1 MYLIENSLYLVSN
14 FTIMKKML
22 SFSFIAMMAFGFSA
36 CKKINSANTGTSPY
50 YTAPTNTNT
59 GGGSTLPV
67 GNVPAKFKQKALIEE
82 FTGEWCG
89 NCPSGASVMKS
100 IIDAKPDQVIG
111 VAIHQNDP
119 YEVPGVYNAMQGLF
133 FAGSGVSSIGFPGA
147 SISRQK
153 SISASYANA
162 AYDGR
167 SEWSQQVDTKLAET
181 APLGLAMVTKES
193 GDKLSIDLYIGHSTP
208 IATDTRVTIYL
219 IEDNLA
225 ESAPGAQSSG
235 GGSYVHQHVVRKILT
250 DNLGDVVD
258 LNNAP
263 STKYNLVKFTN
274 VDIAGLYKNKSNLK
288 VVALINEHGADAT
301 KLKVLNVQQAGLTDV
316 KKWD

>member
-1 MYLIENSLYLVSN
+1 
-14 FTIMKKML
+14 MKKIL
-22 SFSFIAMMAFGFSA
+22 SVSLFALAAFGFSA
-36 CKKINSANTGTSPY
+36 CKKVNSSDTGTSPF
-50 YTAPTNTNT
+50 YTTPTNTNT

-67 GNVPAKFKQKALIEE
+67 GNVPAKFTQKALIEE

-119 YEVPGVYNAMQGLF
+119 LEVPGVYNAMQGLF
-133 FAGSGVSSIGFPGA
+133 FAGSGVSTIGFPGA

-153 SISASYANA
+153 SASASYTNA
-162 AYDGR
+162 AYDDR
-167 SEWSQQVDTKLAET
+167 SIWSQQVDTKLAET

-193 GDKLSIDLYIGHSTP
+193 GDKLSIDLYIGHSAP
-208 IATDTRVTIYL
+208 IATDTRVTVYL
-219 IEDNLA
+219 IEDNVA
-225 ESAPGAQSSG
+225 ETAPGAQASG
-235 GGSYVHQHVVRKILT
+235 GGSYVHQHVVRKVLT

-263 STKYNLVKFTN
+263 SNKYTLVKFTN
-274 VDIAGLYKNKSNLK
+274 VDIAGAYKNKSNLK
-288 VVALINEHGADAT
+288 VVALVNEHGADAT
-301 KLKVLNVQQAGLTDV
+301 KLKVLNVQEAGIVDV

>member
-1 MYLIENSLYLVSN
+1 
-14 FTIMKKML
+14 MKKIL
-22 SFSFIAMMAFGFSA
+22 SLTLAAAMAFSFSA
-36 CKKINSANTGTSPY
+36 CKKVNSSDTGTSPF

-59 GGGSTLPV
+59 GGGTTIPV
-67 GNVPAKFKQKALIEE
+67 GNVPAKFKQKAIIEE

-100 IIDAKPDQVIG
+100 IIDAKPDQVVG

-167 SEWSQQVDTKLAET
+167 SEWSQQVDAKLAET

-219 IEDNLA
+219 IEDNVA
-225 ESAPGAQSSG
+225 ESAAGAQASG
-235 GGSYVHQHVVRKILT
+235 GGSYVHQHVVRKMLT
-250 DNLGDVVD
+250 DNLGDPVD

-263 STKYNLVKFTN
+263 STKYTLVKFTN
-274 VDIAGLYKNKSNLK
+274 VDIAGTYKNKSNLK
-288 VVALINEHGADAT
+288 VVALINENGADAT
-301 KLKVLNVQQAGLTDV
+301 KHKVLNVQQAGLVDV

>member
-1 MYLIENSLYLVSN
+1 
-14 FTIMKKML
+14 MKKIL
-22 SFSFIAMMAFGFSA
+22 SLTLAAAMAFGFSA
-36 CKKINSANTGTSPY
+36 CKKVNSSDTGTSPF
-50 YTAPTNTNT
+50 YTTPTNTNT

-67 GNVPAKFKQKALIEE
+67 GNVPSKFKQKAIIEE

-100 IIDAKPDQVIG
+100 IIDAKPDQVVG

-119 YEVPGVYNAMQGLF
+119 LEVPGVYNAMQGLF

-167 SEWSQQVDTKLAET
+167 SEWSQQVDAKLAET

-208 IATDTRVTIYL
+208 IASDTRVTIYL
-219 IEDNLA
+219 IEDNVA
-225 ESAPGAQSSG
+225 ESAAGAQASG
-235 GGSYVHQHVVRKILT
+235 GGSYVHQHVVRKLLT
-250 DNLGDVVD
+250 DNLGDPVD

-263 STKYNLVKFTN
+263 STKYTLVKFTN
-274 VDIAGLYKNKSNLK
+274 VDIAGTYKNKSNLK
-288 VVALINEHGADAT
+288 VVALINENGADAT
-301 KLKVLNVQQAGLTDV
+301 KHKVLNVQEAGLVDV

>member
-1 MYLIENSLYLVSN
+1 
-14 FTIMKKML
+14 MKKIL
-22 SFSFIAMMAFGFSA
+22 SLTLAAAMAFSFSA
-36 CKKINSANTGTSPY
+36 CKKVNSSDTGTSPF

-59 GGGSTLPV
+59 GGGTTIPV
-67 GNVPAKFKQKALIEE
+67 GNVPAKFKQKAIIEE

-100 IIDAKPDQVIG
+100 IIDAKPDQVVG

-167 SEWSQQVDTKLAET
+167 SEWSQQVDAKLAET

-219 IEDNLA
+219 IEDNVA
-225 ESAPGAQSSG
+225 ESAAGAQASG
-235 GGSYVHQHVVRKILT
+235 GGSYVHQHVVRKMLT
-250 DNLGDVVD
+250 DNLGDPVD

-263 STKYNLVKFTN
+263 STKYTLVKFTN
-274 VDIAGLYKNKSNLK
+274 VDIAGTYKNKSNLK
-288 VVALINEHGADAT
+288 VVALINENGADAT
-301 KLKVLNVQQAGLTDV
+301 KHKVLNVQEAGLVDV